1 MNLPIEIINKIL
13 FYVGE
18 LNNDA
23 IIMQYALNIRNKYY
37 KINSFSTI
45 YARLKALILM
55 KRYYPLYNS
64 YNEINNRILYKE
76 GINHY
81 EKIIREKKTI

>member
-23 IIMQYALNIRNKYY
+23 FIIQYEYSGEKKYH
-37 KINSFSTI
+37 KINSFSTTYQPI
-45 YARLKALILM
+45 RALFLM
-55 KRYYPLYNS
+55 KRFYPLYNN
-64 YNEINNRILYKE
+64 YTEINNMKLYNE
-76 GINHY
+76 GKRHY
-81 EKIIREKKTI
+81 EKMLCEKKIN